1 MQIVM
6 SPAEITLF
14 EAFLRESRR
23 FLEFGAGGSTCLAS
37 QLASEKV
44 ISVDSSSDWLDRVK
58 ANAVQQRL
66 HLHFVDLGPT
76 GDWGR
81 PIGEDHKDRWHLYST
96 TVWHDV
102 ADAVSSDLIL
112 IDGRFRVACFAETIA
127 RARPGAIILFH
138 DFANRHDYHVVK
150 ALAPMIATIENL
162 SAFVKDQR
170 ADVVRAISMAEDYRL
185 VWL

>member
-1 MQIVM
+1 MQTVM
-6 SPAEITLF
+6 SPAEATLL

-37 QLASEKV
+37 RLVSEKV
-44 ISVDSSSDWLDRVK
+44 VSVDSSSVWLDRVR
-58 ANAVQQRL
+58 ANADQQRL

-81 PIGEDHKDRWHLYST
+81 PTSEDHKDRWHLYST

-102 ADAVSSDLIL
+102 ADAVSCDLIL
-112 IDGRFRVACFAETIA
+112 VDGRFRVACFAETIA
-127 RARPGAIILFH
+127 RVRPGAIILFH
-138 DFANRHDYHVVK
+138 DFADRSDYHVVK
-150 ALAPMIATIENL
+150 ALAPIIATTENL
-162 SAFVKDQR
+162 SVFVKDQR
-170 ADVVRAISMAEDYRL
+170 ADVARAVSMAEDYRL